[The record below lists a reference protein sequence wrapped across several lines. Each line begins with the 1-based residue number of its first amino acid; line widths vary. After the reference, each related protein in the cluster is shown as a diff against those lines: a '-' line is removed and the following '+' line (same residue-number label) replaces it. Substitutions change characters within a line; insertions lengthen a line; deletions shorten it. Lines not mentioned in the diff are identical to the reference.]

1 VTRGM
6 QHRYGHAV
14 DDEPTPCATLP
25 IEDEEEGNQRAGLA
39 ARLESRQ
46 EGKPNNRSHARHADA
61 ADDGRRRGP
70 DVAGLGVEDVVQLGE
85 ERREEGEGGAGGED
99 APAQHR
105 AGGRAVAEPAD
116 VLGVVRVPDRAS
128 QQAELRDHERD
139 PALRPR
145 RKSTAG

>member
-1 VTRGM
+1 MDM
-6 QHRYGHAV
+6 QS
-14 DDEPTPCATLP
+14 TM
-25 IEDEEEGNQRAGLA
+25 NQRHALH
-39 ARLESRQ
+39 SRSRTKKKGTIGPGSPRASRADKR
-46 EGKPNNRSHARHADA
+46 GKPNNRSHARHADA